1 MKLPFILIIAGLLL
15 IPTLFSGENESKDG
29 RVAPTASTLSN
40 TQTGD
45 NPTVAGNVNIQDK
58 PDEKNPSRDALEA
71 SAYFYVY
78 LDKNNLEARDK
89 FISKFSEGTND
100 VKKAIINY
108 AFMLDENPDIMS
120 NVKSLVGISGTQNRT
135 NYQEEQNY
143 PSSVQETSPVKAA
156 TDVCNCKGYD
166 GPGGAC
172 YSGPGGA
179 AYDGPG
185 GPAYSGPGGPCYD
198 GPGGPEYAGPGG
210 PAYDGP
216 GGPRYSGPGG
226 PAYDGPGGAAYD
238 GPGGPCY
245 DGPGGP
251 CYSGPGGGGSCPS
264 VCR

>member
-1 MKLPFILIIAGLLL
+1 MKMTPAWIIIGAVVLISIYLGGYSESSEDIASEVASTKSK
-15 IPTLFSGENESKDG
+15 INESIANPDTN
-29 RVAPTASTLSN
+29 VPTDS
-40 TQTGD
+40 QK
-45 NPTVAGNVNIQDK
+45 Q
-58 PDEKNPSRDALEA
+58 PSADALEA
-71 SAYFYVY
+71 SAQFYAY
-78 LDKNNLEARDK
+78 IDKYSLEAKNK
-89 FISKFSEGTND
+89 FLNKFSEGTND

-120 NVKSLVGISGTQNRT
+120 NVKSFVGISGTQSQT
-135 NYQEEQNY
+135 KYQEEENY

-198 GPGGPEYAGPGG
+198 GPGGPEYSGPGG
-210 PAYDGP
+210 SAYDGP

-226 PAYDGPGGAAYD
+226 PAYDGPGGDAYD

-245 DGPGGP
+245 DGPGEP

-264 VCR
+264 VCW